1 MVRQTGIL
9 FLVLGVILFITGCSS
24 SQKDPEIKPGP
35 ADEQEKETNSKERNE
50 KILIMYFF
58 RTGEQYEVG
67 VIDQDNAEIVAEETG
82 TDDF

>member
-1 MVRQTGIL
+1 
-9 FLVLGVILFITGCSS
+9 
-24 SQKDPEIKPGP
+24 
-35 ADEQEKETNSKERNE
+35 
-50 KILIMYFF
+50 MYFF